1 MAWQRLVAIAGIVL
15 GLHWGNP
22 APAVTDEAFSSS
34 ELRQKLREG
43 GYAVYFRH
51 AATDHNQLDQSPV
64 DLSDCSTQR
73 NLASEGVEQAHAMG
87 RAFVRSGIKVD
98 RVLTSPFCR
107 CIDTA
112 NMDELATLLHDD
124 VSVHFIGGS
133 YEWQTQGKEEYLKNI
148 GVSFSN
154 KSIGHHN
161 GHQPEIQML
170 SATEATGI
178 WYLADNMWILN
189 HNMKTF
195 GTAIYWDRYVKQD
208 DQWLI
213 KDTQYERLYEINET
227 LSEPPN
233 LSSHYL
239 GAHGTEPQF

>member
-1 MAWQRLVAIAGIVL
+1 MNNERQVLNKHNMGISE
-15 GLHWGNP
+15 GLP
-22 APAVTDEAFSSS
+22 LQASSGGIE
-34 ELRQKLREG
+34 ELRQDIQRLMDIEAIKQLKH
-43 GYAVYFRH
+43 AYF
-51 AATDHNQLDQSPV
+51 
-64 DLSDCSTQR
+64 
-73 NLASEGVEQAHAMG
+73 
-87 RAFVRSGIKVD
+87 
-98 RVLTSPFCR
+98 R

-112 NMDELATLLHDD
+112 NMEELATLFHDD

-133 YEWQTQGKEEYLKNI
+133 YEWKTQGKEEYMKNI

-178 WYLADNMWILN
+178 WYLADSMWILN

-195 GTAIYWDRYVKQD
+195 GTAIYWDRYVKQNG
-208 DQWLI
+208 QWLI
-213 KDTQYERLYEINET
+213 KNTQYERLYEINET
-227 LSEPPN
+227 FSEQPN